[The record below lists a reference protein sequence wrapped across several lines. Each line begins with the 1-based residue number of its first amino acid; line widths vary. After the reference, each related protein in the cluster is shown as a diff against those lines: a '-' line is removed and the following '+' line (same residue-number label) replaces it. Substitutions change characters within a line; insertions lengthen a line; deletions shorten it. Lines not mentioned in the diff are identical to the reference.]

1 MAGLMGWLPVV
12 VVVGLAGL
20 CIVLYNKLVRLRI
33 RCDESW
39 ADIDAQLKRRADLV
53 PNLVETVKGYAA
65 HEKGLFEEVTNA
77 RAKAIA
83 GGSIEDRAAAEGM
96 LTGALRSLFAVA
108 EAYPELKANTNFLQL
123 QESLAQ
129 IEDDIQLA
137 RRYYNAVVRDY
148 NSAIQTFPGNI
159 FAGTFGFAPR
169 DYFEVEEAEKE
180 PVKVSF
186 D

>member
-1 MAGLMGWLPVV
+1 MSLTAWIPAVLVLGI
-12 VVVGLAGL
+12 AAFA
-20 CIVLYNKLVRLRI
+20 IALYNKLVGLRV

-39 ADIDAQLKRRADLV
+39 ASIDAQLKRRADLI

-65 HEKGLFEEVTNA
+65 HEKELFEEVTNA
-77 RAKAIA
+77 RAKAIS
-83 GGSIEDRAAAEGM
+83 GGSVEERAAAEGM

-123 QESLAQ
+123 QESLSK
-129 IEDDIQLA
+129 IEDDIQMA

-148 NSAIQTFPGNI
+148 NTAIETFPGNI
-159 FAGTFGFAPR
+159 FASLFGFTPR
-169 DYFEVEEAEKE
+169 HYFEIEEADRE

-186 D
+186 E

>member
-1 MAGLMGWLPVV
+1 MKLTAWIPVV
-12 VVVGLAGL
+12 VLMGAVGGIIA
-20 CIVLYNKLVRLRI
+20 LYNRMVRLRI

-39 ADIDAQLKRRADLV
+39 ASIDAQLKRRADLI

-65 HEKGLFEEVTNA
+65 HEKGLFEELTEA

-83 GGSIEDRAAAEGM
+83 GGSVQERAEAEGL

-123 QESLAQ
+123 QESLSK
-129 IEDDIQLA
+129 IEDDIQMA

-148 NSAIQTFPGNI
+148 NAAIETFPGNL
-159 FAGTFGFAPR
+159 FAGVFGFTPR
-169 DYFEVEEAEKE
+169 HYFEVAEADRE
-180 PVKVSF
+180 PVKVEF
-186 D
+186 

>member
-1 MAGLMGWLPVV
+1 MSFAVWIPAILVLGV
-12 VVVGLAGL
+12 AAFA
-20 CIVLYNKLVRLRI
+20 IVLYNKLVGLRI

-39 ADIDAQLKRRADLV
+39 ASIDAQLKRRADLI

-65 HEKGLFEEVTNA
+65 HEEKLFEEVTNA

-159 FAGTFGFAPR
+159 FAGTFRFAPR

>member
-1 MAGLMGWLPVV
+1 MKLTAWIPVV
-12 VVVGLAGL
+12 VLMGAVGGIIA
-20 CIVLYNKLVRLRI
+20 LYNRMVRLRI

-39 ADIDAQLKRRADLV
+39 ASIDAQLKRRADLI

-83 GGSIEDRAAAEGM
+83 GGSVQERAEAEG
-96 LTGALRSLFAVA
+96 LLSGALRSLFAVA

-123 QESLAQ
+123 QESLSK
-129 IEDDIQLA
+129 IEDDIQMA

-148 NSAIQTFPGNI
+148 NAAIETFPGNL
-159 FAGTFGFAPR
+159 FAGVFGFTPR
-169 DYFEVEEAEKE
+169 HYFEVAEADRG
-180 PVKVSF
+180 PVEVKF
-186 D
+186 